1 MFGMG
6 FLKHGKA
13 LLACAAIALSASSAK
28 AEQGATLKTVK
39 ERGQLLCG
47 AHPGRYGF
55 AAPDAKGRWVG
66 FEVDLCRAIAAA
78 IFGDGEKVK
87 FVALSS
93 QQRFPAI
100 QSGEVDV
107 LPRNTTATLTR
118 DTALGLN
125 FSPPVFYTGLGFL
138 VRKDA
143 GVKSIEELNGA
154 VICMAPSST
163 TEQSVARIFA
173 QRNLKYTPIVIEN
186 NKELAS
192 AYVAGRCDALA
203 KDRDALP
210 GVRVYDAPNPDDHV
224 ILDGTYSKEPLALA
238 VRHGDDQ
245 WYDIVK
251 WVMYGLMEAEEN
263 GISQANADTMLKS
276 SDPYVR
282 DMLGVTGDFGAKLG
296 LDNKW
301 LYSAVKSVGSYKDI
315 YERHFGAGTPLPLPR
330 GVNKPWTDGGLLY
343 GLPIK

>member
-1 MFGMG
+1 MRFQFGAAAA
-6 FLKHGKA
+6 FAA
-13 LLACAAIALSASSAK
+13 LLCLAAVPAK
-28 AEQGATLKTVK
+28 AEQGATLKAVK
-39 ERGQLLCG
+39 DRGEVLCG

-55 AAPDAKGRWVG
+55 AAPDDKGRWTG
-66 FEVDLCRAIAAA
+66 FEVDLCRALAAA
-78 IFGDGEKVK
+78 IFGDPEKVR
-87 FVALSS
+87 FIALSS

-118 DTALGLN
+118 DTSLGLN

-143 GVKSIEELNGA
+143 GVKTVEELNGA
-154 VICMAPSST
+154 TICMAPGST
-163 TEQSVARIFA
+163 TEQSVARLFT
-173 QRNLKYTPIVIEN
+173 QRGLKYTPIVIEN

-192 AYVAGRCDALA
+192 AYVSGRCDALA

-210 GVRVYDAPNPDDHV
+210 GVRIYDAPNPQEHV
-224 ILDGTYSKEPLALA
+224 ILDGVYSKEPLALA

-263 GISQANADTMLKS
+263 GIGQANVDEMTKS
-276 SDPYVR
+276 KDPYVQ
-282 DMLGVTGDFGAKLG
+282 DLLGVTGDYGPKLG
-296 LDNKW
+296 LDKKW
-301 LYSAVKSVGSYKDI
+301 LYNVVKGVGSYKDI
-315 YERHFGAGTPLPLPR
+315 YERHFGENTKLPLPR
-330 GVNKPWTDGGLLY
+330 GLNKLWTEGGLLY
-343 GLPIK
+343 GLPVK

>member
-1 MFGMG
+1 MRFAFGFAG
-6 FLKHGKA
+6 AITA
-13 LLACAAIALSASSAK
+13 LLCTAILP
-28 AEQGATLKTVK
+28 AEAGQGDTLKAIR
-39 ERGQLLCG
+39 ERGEVLCG

-55 AAPDAKGRWVG
+55 AAPDDKGRWSG
-66 FEVDLCRAIAAA
+66 FEVDLCRALGAA
-78 IFGDGEKVK
+78 IFGSGEKVR

-100 QSGEVDV
+100 QAGEVDV
-107 LPRNTTATLTR
+107 LARNTTATLTR

-125 FSPPVFYTGLGFL
+125 FSPPVFYTGLGFM

-143 GVKSIEELNGA
+143 GVKTVEDLNGA
-154 VICMAPSST
+154 TICMAPGST
-163 TEQSVARIFA
+163 TEQAVARLFT
-173 QRNLKYTPIVIEN
+173 QHGLKYTPIVIEN

-210 GVRVYDAPNPDDHV
+210 GVRMYDAPQPEEHV
-224 ILDGTYSKEPLALA
+224 ILEGTFSKEPLALA

-263 GISQANADTMLKS
+263 KVSQANVDEMTKS
-276 SDPYVR
+276 KDPYVQ
-282 DMLGVTGDFGAKLG
+282 DLLGVTGDYGPKLG
-296 LDNKW
+296 LDKKW
-301 LYSAVKSVGSYKDI
+301 LYWVVKSVGNYGDI
-315 YERHFGAGTPLPLPR
+315 YERHFGDKTKLPLPR
-330 GVNKPWTDGGLLY
+330 GHNKLWTEGGLLY
-343 GLPIK
+343 GLPVK

>member
-1 MFGMG
+1 MRLHYIIAGTIA
-6 FLKHGKA
+6 A
-13 LLACAAIALSASSAK
+13 LLSLPAGAAL
-28 AEQGATLKTVK
+28 AEQGATLKAVK
-39 ERGQLLCG
+39 ERGLVLCG

-66 FEVDLCRAIAAA
+66 FEVDLCRALAAA

-118 DTALGLN
+118 DTSLGLN
-125 FSPPVFYTGLGFL
+125 FGPPVFYTGLGFL

-143 GVKSIEELNGA
+143 NVKTVEELDGA
-154 VICMAPSST
+154 AICMAPGST
-163 TEQSVARIFA
+163 TEQSVARLFT
-173 QRNLKYTPIVIEN
+173 QRGLKYTPIVIEN
-186 NKELAS
+186 NKELAG
-192 AYVAGRCDALA
+192 AYVSGRCDALA

-210 GVRVYDAPNPDDHV
+210 GVRSYDAPNPQEHV
-224 ILDGTYSKEPLALA
+224 ILDGVFSKEPLALA

-245 WYDIVK
+245 WYDIIK
-251 WVMYGLMEAEEN
+251 WVTYGLMEAEEN
-263 GISQANADTMLKS
+263 GIGQANLDKMLKS
-276 SDPYVR
+276 NDPYVQ
-282 DMLGVTGDFGAKLG
+282 DLLGVTGSYGNKLG
-296 LDNKW
+296 LDNQW
-301 LYSAVKSVGSYKDI
+301 LRWVIRDIGSYKDI
-315 YERHFGAGTPLPLPR
+315 YERHFGEGTALPLPR
-330 GVNKPWTDGGLLY
+330 GTNRLWTEGGLLY

>member
-1 MFGMG
+1 MTIRWYLAGAVG
-6 FLKHGKA
+6 AFLG
-13 LLACAAIALSASSAK
+13 LAGIPAQAD
-28 AEQGATLKTVK
+28 QGATLKTVK
-39 ERGQLLCG
+39 ERGMVLCG

-55 AAPDAKGRWVG
+55 AAPDDKGRWVG
-66 FEVDLCRAIAAA
+66 FEVDLCRAVAAA

-100 QSGEVDV
+100 QSGEVDL

-118 DTALGLN
+118 DTSLGLN
-125 FSPPVFYTGLGFL
+125 FSPPIFYTGLGFL

-143 GVKSIEELNGA
+143 NVKKLEDLNGA
-154 VICMAPSST
+154 TICMAPGST
-163 TEQSVARIFA
+163 TEQSVARLFT
-173 QRNLKYTPIVIEN
+173 QHNLKYTPIVIEN
-186 NKELAS
+186 NKELAQ

-210 GVRVYDAPNPDDHV
+210 GVRVYDAPNPQDHA
-224 ILDGTYSKEPLALA
+224 ILDGIFSKEPLALA

-251 WVMYGLMEAEEN
+251 WVMYGLMEAEEHN
-263 GISQANADTMLKS
+263 VSQANVDEMLKS
-276 SDPYVR
+276 KDPYVQ
-282 DMLGVTGDFGAKLG
+282 DMLGVTGDYGTKLG

-301 LYSAVKSVGSYKDI
+301 LYSVIKNVGNYKDI
-315 YERHFGAGTPLPLPR
+315 YERHFGDNTKLPLPR
-330 GVNKPWTDGGLLY
+330 GHNKLWTDGGLLY